1 MAINLEDYQ
10 ELIESLSPEL
20 QESLHSAWHDA
31 TKVFSARGLDNYLKG
46 AAALKTLGK
55 GDDLI
60 VAWINHAPL
69 VAKEIGEDVVPDLI
83 QTALELASKTSG
95 AVIELVLSTAP
106 TAASRLGDEIL
117 FRAYLQFLNTLLSQA
132 PRGVRPMLENLEKLF
147 SQLTLGGLRR
157 WALWGAH
164 AHRTNYPEQG
174 SYFSLQSK
182 ESQAMLQ
189 KERKGTLFIDVQR
202 RINMYLRALW
212 ARDFFMKPTSG
223 DFETREG
230 HRPFVEGY
238 FIHLPDAYD
247 DFILPARPLQPI
259 QPLAALSPTL
269 PLHPQ
274 GVGWGCKAAEAA
286 TTTHKGREQS
296 LLPPQGEGW
305 DGGGARAGSGE
316 GTRIS
321 GLSMYRAA
329 AAHSAAHIVY
339 TRDPISAESLNP
351 WQMAVISVIEDARVE
366 TLAVRKFP
374 GLKQR
379 WSALHTIEP
388 AQDSSAGDYLN
399 RLARALLDE
408 IYQDN
413 DPWIAQGRVL
423 FKQAAE
429 NLDTNQVSWDIGV
442 QLAHEFMAKRIP
454 FNPRTDLLI
463 APYRDDNRYFWEFE
477 EFDFDKAMAA
487 GYDAP
492 KQVRKHVS
500 LMEFANEIDV
510 ENAGDDAEEI
520 WVLGTELF
528 PYEDMGKSYNEL
540 EGREPVSEPYHYS
553 EWDYQ
558 IQLERPAWATVL
570 EKRSKAGDLQ
580 LIDDIT
586 SQHKRTIG
594 RLKFLLDALQPQGVT
609 RIRKLEDGD
618 EVDVNAAIR
627 AMIDIRMG
635 QQPDPR
641 IMMRSVRKVRD
652 ISVMVLLDLS
662 ESTNE
667 KVSGQDY
674 SVLDL
679 QRQATVL
686 LADAINKIGDPFAIH
701 GFCSDGRHNVEY
713 SRFKDFDQPYNDLP
727 KSRLAGMSGQLS
739 TRMGAAIRH
748 AGHYLKQQKSAKKLL
763 LVITDGEPADV
774 DVRDPQYLRYDTKKA
789 VEEMARCGVTTFC
802 MSLDPRADQY
812 VSRIFG
818 ARNYMVVDHVERL
831 PEKLPVLY
839 AGLTR

>member
-10 ELIESLSPEL
+10 ELTESLSPGL
-20 QESLHSAWHDA
+20 QETLRAAWHEA

-60 VAWINHAPL
+60 ATWIEQAPL
-69 VAKEIGEDVVPDLI
+69 VAKEIGEDIILDLM

-106 TAASRLGDEIL
+106 TAANRLGDEVL

-164 AHRTNYPEQG
+164 AHRTNYPEQAN
-174 SYFSLQSK
+174 YFSLQSK

-230 HRPFVEGY
+230 YRPYVEGY

-247 DFILPARPLQPI
+247 DF
-259 QPLAALSPTL
+259 TL
-269 PLHPQ
+269 PSPAS
-274 GVGWGCKAAEAA
+274 G
-286 TTTHKGREQS
+286 
-296 LLPPQGEGW
+296 GEG
-305 DGGGARAGSGE
+305 SKLP
-316 GTRIS
+316 
-321 GLSMYRAA
+321 GLEMYRAA

-351 WQMAVISVIEDARVE
+351 WQMAVIGVIEDARVE

-379 WSALHTIEP
+379 WSALHTI
-388 AQDSSAGDYLN
+388 DSTQGKSAGDYLN

-408 IYQDN
+408 GYQD
-413 DPWIAQGRVL
+413 DDTWIAQGRLL
-423 FKQAAE
+423 FRQAGDS
-429 NLDTNQVSWDIGV
+429 LDSNQVSWDIGV
-442 QLAHEFMAKRIP
+442 QLAHAFMEKRIP
-454 FNPRTDLLI
+454 FNPRSDLLTV
-463 APYRDDNRYFWEFE
+463 PYRDDNRYFWEFE
-477 EFDFDKAMAA
+477 EFDLEKSIAA
-487 GYDAP
+487 GYDTV

-528 PYEDMGKSYNEL
+528 PYEDMGKSFNEL
-540 EGREPVSEPYHYS
+540 EGKEPVSEPYHYS

-570 EKRSKAGDLQ
+570 EKRAKAGDLQ

-667 KVSGQDY
+667 KVGGQDY

-713 SRFKDFDQPYNDLP
+713 SRFKDFDQPYNDVP

-748 AGHYLKQQKSAKKLL
+748 AGHYLRQQKSAKKLL

-818 ARNYMVVDHVERL
+818 AKNYMVVDHVERL